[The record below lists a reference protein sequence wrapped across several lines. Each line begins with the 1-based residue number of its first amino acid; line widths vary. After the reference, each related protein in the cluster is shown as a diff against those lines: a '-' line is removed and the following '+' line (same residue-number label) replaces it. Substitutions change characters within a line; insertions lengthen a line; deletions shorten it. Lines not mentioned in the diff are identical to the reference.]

1 MDNFKKA
8 SQLKLRFNT
17 DRGALTT
24 EQLWGLTLTQLTF
37 LIRAI
42 KKVLKQTENDDDL
55 AFLVETSQTDPENQL
70 RFEIAKDIYI
80 SKKAEKDEAQALA
93 IAKEND
99 QKILAII
106 ARKQDNKLDEMSIE
120 DLEKLLSKK

>member
-24 EQLWGLTLTQLTF
+24 EQLWDLTLTQLTF

>member
-24 EQLWGLTLTQLTF
+24 EQLWDLTLAQLTF

-80 SKKAEKDEAQALA
+80 SKKAEKDEAQAIA
-93 IAKEND
+93 ISKERE

-106 ARKQDNKLDEMSIE
+106 ARKQDSELEQMSKE
-120 DLEKLLSKK
+120 ELENLLSKK